1 MASLEYLPSKA
12 FNCLKTYVAKR
23 EDEPIILN
31 SSNFEM
37 KSYIKNGSNMQVT
50 FEKNSTAS
58 EYTKIDIELPY
69 IYYLGYRVKLNGKNI
84 KYMES
89 ENGFVLIKADSEN
102 DEINIEVKYTGTN
115 LMIISFLVSIC
126 TVGLLIV
133 YTIIYKRKKKM
144 KV

>member
-1 MASLEYLPSKA
+1 
-12 FNCLKTYVAKR
+12 
-23 EDEPIILN
+23 
-31 SSNFEM
+31 M

-133 YTIIYKRKKKM
+133 YTIIYKRKQKM